1 MMSPMFRF
9 IAWLITGFWPSN
21 SSLRALGKRLDT
33 VEARLTTLTKKH
45 NTLAGSYYA
54 DLEEPD
60 PEPARR
66 GVAPAARIGHPDF
79 PDDEFNELLE
89 ARRRNGGVNA

>member
-1 MMSPMFRF
+1 MFRF

-54 DLEEPD
+54 DLDEPD
-60 PEPARR
+60 IEPARR
-66 GVAPAARIGHPDF
+66 GVAPAAPDSHPDF
-79 PDDEFNELLE
+79 PDDEFNELL
-89 ARRRNGGVNA
+89 ARRRAAAGGNSA